1 MRVENGIGDLIGDS
15 VGESVSGEK
24 APRIECRTGGGNT
37 RGEQDMAAG
46 MGEGLSMGG
55 SRDSD

>member
-15 VGESVSGEK
+15 VGESASGEK
-24 APRIECRTGGGNT
+24 APGIECRTGGGNM
-37 RGEQDMAAG
+37 RGERDTAAG
-46 MGEGLSMGG
+46 TGEGLSMGG